1 MAFERKITKTGVV
14 ISNKMDKTI
23 VVKVQRQYKHPLYKK
38 IVRQH
43 KNFKAHDEK
52 NECNEG
58 DRVQII
64 EHRPISRD
72 KHWML
77 HKIIERAK

>member
-43 KNFKAHDEK
+43 KNFKVHDEK